1 MKKRVSLKSR
11 IKALIV
17 DNRVAKKFREITSPM
32 FQKIGN
38 TSKRIFGP
46 YFEKMKKA
54 FYTRFPDGRKDPR
67 FSNILFWI
75 TMALLTAILIL
86 QPSANFES
94 KRLLVYS
101 VITKMVIFSIMAIAL
116 NLHTGYSGLVNFG
129 VIFFAGIGAVGT
141 GLLIS
146 AYGVDPL
153 LSIALSVLIAVA
165 VGYLLS
171 YPTIRLRADYFAI
184 VTIALGEI
192 LRLALIV
199 DPFLKSGTE
208 KANIESPGIANI
220 KGPFQD
226 WWEATGVT
234 MVRFKWTGMG
244 FKIETYQE
252 TNYFFFLSIFGI
264 ILLAGVYVFSEYL
277 VNSPYGRAL
286 KGIREDEEAVESYGV
301 DVFHTKAW
309 ILGIGSG
316 IAALAG
322 GLWAWAL
329 GFIGPSFMNPAASTF
344 LVWAAFILGGKA
356 NNKGMILGAYI
367 IVLSDQTFRGLATL
381 SGAERQQ
388 NIFLR
393 VVDDIFRFIVVDIG
407 GFLFGKSSYEDTLG
421 PASSIEVDVNF
432 LQISLVG
439 LIIIISMMK
448 FEEGILPEIPYR
460 PRKIVEEI
468 TGKTKFESA
477 QEASQK
483 AFLEAKQTEK
493 PGSEKE
499 KTGANET

>member
-1 MKKRVSLKSR
+1 MKNRASLKSR
-11 IKALIV
+11 VKTLITN
-17 DNRVAKKFREITSPM
+17 NRVSRKLKEMIEPSIEAIDRTFHD
-32 FQKIGN
+32 
-38 TSKRIFGP
+38 
-46 YFEKMKKA
+46 
-54 FYTRFPDGRKDPR
+54 RFPDGRKDPR

-75 TMALLTAILIL
+75 AMALLTLILIL

-94 KRLLVYS
+94 KRLLIYS
-101 VITKMVIFSIMAIAL
+101 VITKMVIFAIMAISL

-153 LSIALSVLIAVA
+153 LSIAISVLIAVA
-165 VGYLLS
+165 IGYLLS

-226 WWEATGVT
+226 WWESTGIT
-234 MVRFKWTGMG
+234 LIRLRWTGMG

-252 TNYFFFLSIFGI
+252 TNYFFFLAVFGI
-264 ILLAGVYVFSEYL
+264 MLLIAVYVFSEYL

-393 VVDDIFRFIVVDIG
+393 VIDDVFRFFVVDIG
-407 GFLFGKSSYEDTLG
+407 GFLFGKSSYEETLG
-421 PASSIEVDVNF
+421 PANAIVVDVNF

-439 LIIIISMMK
+439 LIIIVSMMW
-448 FEEGILPEIPYR
+448 FEEGILPEVPYR

-468 TGKTKFESA
+468 TGKTEFESA

-483 AFLEAKQTEK
+483 AFLEAKQAEK
-493 PGSEKE
+493 LHSEKE
-499 KTGANET
+499 KGGASEI